1 MNITEKLKQEQT
13 IKISGVMLMYIAN
26 VLRDRQ
32 IILLDA
38 LAETAFDMSS
48 GFEKADELGD
58 AAMANEIVGDKIMA
72 CIEDIIGKDDFK
84 KFIEG
89 KLDLASPEFMRSNG
103 TFN

>member
-26 VLRDRQ
+26 VLRDRHLA
-32 IILLDA
+32 LLSA
-38 LAETAFDMSS
+38 LNAVLMGEDDD
-48 GFEKADELGD
+48 KADELGD
-58 AAMANEIVGDKIMA
+58 AAMANEIVGQRIMD

-103 TFN
+103 TVN

>member
-13 IKISGVMLMYIAN
+13 VKISGVMLMYIAN
-26 VLRDRQ
+26 VLRDRHLA
-32 IILLDA
+32 LLSA
-38 LAETAFDMSS
+38 LNAVLMGEDDD
-48 GFEKADELGD
+48 KADELGD

-72 CIEDIIGKDDFK
+72 CIEDIIGKDDFE

>member
-26 VLRDRQ
+26 VLRDRHLA
-32 IILLDA
+32 LLSA
-38 LAETAFDMSS
+38 LNAVLMGEDDD
-48 GFEKADELGD
+48 KADELGD

>member
-26 VLRDRQ
+26 VLRDRHLA
-32 IILLDA
+32 LLSA
-38 LAETAFDMSS
+38 LNAVLMGEDDD
-48 GFEKADELGD
+48 KADELGD
-58 AAMANEIVGDKIMA
+58 AAMANEIVGQRIMD

>member
-1 MNITEKLKQEQT
+1 MNVTEKLKKETT

-38 LAETAFDMSS
+38 LAETAFDISS
-48 GFEKADELGD
+48 GFEKADEIGNS
-58 AAMANEIVGDKIMA
+58 AMANEIVGDKIMA
-72 CIEDIIGKDDFK
+72 CIEEIIGKDDFE

-103 TFN
+103 TVN